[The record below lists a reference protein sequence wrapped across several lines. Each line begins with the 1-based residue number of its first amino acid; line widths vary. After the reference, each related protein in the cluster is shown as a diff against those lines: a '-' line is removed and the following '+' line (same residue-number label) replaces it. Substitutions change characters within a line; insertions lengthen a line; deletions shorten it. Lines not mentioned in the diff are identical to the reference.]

1 MIKYQKASIE
11 DVDVTGRVVLLR
23 VDFNVPIL
31 NGAITDDSRI
41 IASLPTIRDLI
52 GREVKQVIV
61 LSHLG
66 RPEGPEEA
74 FSLKPIRERL
84 EGLLGLPVGFDEP
97 TEAFSRT
104 DQVVLCENLRFWKG
118 EEKNNQDFAQNLIKA
133 TKADLFVQDGFSV
146 CHRTTATTEAIT
158 RLLPSYASAG
168 LIQEYEA
175 INQFIEDAPRPLVAV
190 LGGAKISDKIGFVK
204 RMVELADQVF
214 VGGALGTTFLR
225 ANGKPVGSSLVE
237 YDQEKVV
244 EEINQLVKAERKALF
259 LPTDVKVA
267 PDELAGAYENK
278 LVEAVL
284 GQDKI
289 LDIGDSSTM
298 VLGQLMANAGA
309 VIWNGPLG
317 YVENPTFEAGSE
329 VIVRSLSAL
338 EKPAL
343 IGGGDTLAFIK
354 REQPNLDY
362 DGLVLSTGGG
372 AMLELIAS
380 GRLVGVDCLLDA

>member
-11 DVDVTGRVVLLR
+11 DVDVTGKVVLLR

-244 EEINQLVKAERKALF
+244 EEMNQLVKAERKALF

>member
-1 MIKYQKASIE
+1 
-11 DVDVTGRVVLLR
+11 
-23 VDFNVPIL
+23 
-31 NGAITDDSRI
+31 
-41 IASLPTIRDLI
+41 
-52 GREVKQVIV
+52 
-61 LSHLG
+61 
-66 RPEGPEEA
+66 
-74 FSLKPIRERL
+74 
-84 EGLLGLPVGFDEP
+84 
-97 TEAFSRT
+97 
-104 DQVVLCENLRFWKG
+104 
-118 EEKNNQDFAQNLIKA
+118 
-133 TKADLFVQDGFSV
+133 
-146 CHRTTATTEAIT
+146 
-158 RLLPSYASAG
+158 
-168 LIQEYEA
+168 
-175 INQFIEDAPRPLVAV
+175 
-190 LGGAKISDKIGFVK
+190 
-204 RMVELADQVF
+204 
-214 VGGALGTTFLR
+214 
-225 ANGKPVGSSLVE
+225 VE

>member
-97 TEAFSRT
+97 TEAFSRM

-146 CHRTTATTEAIT
+146 CHRTTATTEVIT

-190 LGGAKISDKIGFVK
+190 LGGAKISDKIDFVK

>member
-97 TEAFSRT
+97 TEAFSRM

-146 CHRTTATTEAIT
+146 CHRTTATTEVIT

-190 LGGAKISDKIGFVK
+190 LGGAKISDKIDFVK
-204 RMVELADQVF
+204 RMVE
-214 VGGALGTTFLR
+214 
-225 ANGKPVGSSLVE
+225 
-237 YDQEKVV
+237 
-244 EEINQLVKAERKALF
+244 
-259 LPTDVKVA
+259 
-267 PDELAGAYENK
+267 
-278 LVEAVL
+278 
-284 GQDKI
+284 
-289 LDIGDSSTM
+289 
-298 VLGQLMANAGA
+298 
-309 VIWNGPLG
+309 
-317 YVENPTFEAGSE
+317 
-329 VIVRSLSAL
+329 
-338 EKPAL
+338 
-343 IGGGDTLAFIK
+343 
-354 REQPNLDY
+354 
-362 DGLVLSTGGG
+362 
-372 AMLELIAS
+372 
-380 GRLVGVDCLLDA
+380 